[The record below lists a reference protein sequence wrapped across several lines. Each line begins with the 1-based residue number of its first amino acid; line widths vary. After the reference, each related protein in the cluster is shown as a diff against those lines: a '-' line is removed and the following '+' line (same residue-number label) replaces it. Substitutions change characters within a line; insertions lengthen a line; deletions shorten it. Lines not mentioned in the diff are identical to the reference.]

1 MGLLK
6 YSEKLHVIDFG
17 KNSLVKLQ
25 KNTHEMKPTYR
36 EMLKKE
42 RQIQNVR
49 EEVQIKQQLGIF
61 LDEVDF

>member
-1 MGLLK
+1 LK
-6 YSEKLHVIDFG
+6 KKQLGETP
-17 KNSLVKLQ
+17 N
-25 KNTHEMKPTYR
+25 NTHETKPTYR

-49 EEVQIKQQLGIF
+49 EEVQIKWQLGIF